1 MYIIIY
7 FKESAKKQTKIL
19 TRNVADSIILCA
31 LMKTTYNCYNIVLII
46 KLILVNYGDYM
57 TDKELKKLSRA
68 DLLEILIEQGKEIER
83 LKEIIKKDEKKL
95 QSKKIMLNEAGSI
108 AEASLKVNQ
117 IFENAQKAADQYL
130 VNIRDLK
137 ARQAE
142 LCIQMEKETQKKC
155 NDMITKAKLESK
167 AYWNEVSKKVDEY
180 ITQYAGLKDLLS
192 TPIPNA
198 DEKSE

>member
-1 MYIIIY
+1 
-7 FKESAKKQTKIL
+7 
-19 TRNVADSIILCA
+19 
-31 LMKTTYNCYNIVLII
+31 
-46 KLILVNYGDYM
+46 M

-83 LKEIIKKDEKKL
+83 LKEIIKNDEQEL

-130 VNIRDLK
+130 TNINDLK
-137 ARQAE
+137 NRQAAI
-142 LCIQMEKETQKKC
+142 CIRMEKETQKKC
-155 NDMITKAKLESK
+155 DNMIAKAKTESK
-167 AYWNEVSKKVDEY
+167 AYWDEVSKKVDEY
-180 ITQYAGLKDLLS
+180 MTQYAGLKDLLAMP
-192 TPIPNA
+192 TPNA